1 MLPKSTISAAIEDS
15 RTIPAT
21 CDKKL
26 KREEKEELG
35 GNEVAEERKEC
46 RNTEEEID

>member
-1 MLPKSTISAAIEDS
+1 MLPKSTISADIEDS

-21 CDKKL
+21 CDKKI
-26 KREEKEELG
+26 KREEKELG